1 MASIN
6 WTTGASGD
14 WNTGTLWSSGTV
26 PATADDVTI
35 DALAPVGADYTV
47 TIATGESE
55 IVTSVTL
62 NAVNNLAGANVTPY
76 NAAVLEID
84 GTLTF
89 APGSAGSISGPPQNF
104 VILNGGT
111 LVNAGTVSAFVQA
124 SGNAVITGTNAVD
137 ISNYL
142 QEVGGSITIDTPSI
156 VGIAGTTLSSGFYEA
171 QGTGAVINL
180 GGPLQNGT
188 VDIQTIADPG
198 INVYDA
204 LTLNGPTSEI
214 YEWNGTGYVTVES
227 TVTHVGENAF
237 LDVYNG
243 RDYNTT
249 NVLNIDGAS
258 AAYEAGIFNLT
269 AGTVTTAGLN
279 INSDIVG
286 GINNGGIVQGS
297 ATIVGPVVN
306 NGTLMALRRGAL
318 DLTGTMDVTG
328 NLTGTGLVE
337 FDYNNDG
344 GTLYTTG
351 ATMELNGVSAGQTII
366 MSGRDTLQLD
376 NVANFFGTIQA
387 MVNDQIVL
395 TGQTVTSAV
404 DTNGT
409 LMVFDGSLSVAS
421 LVLAGN
427 YAADHFTTTGSTIA
441 VAAGAAVSPSI
452 TGAVAGQSITD
463 AATVSPFSNIALTDP
478 NIGQTETLTVA
489 LTATANG
496 ALSNVGGGSYNATT
510 GVYTDIG
517 AMASVMADLD
527 GLVFTPTAHQVA
539 PGQVVTTG
547 FSISL
552 VDSGM
557 ASATDN
563 TTSVIATAGTIARAS
578 NTDILFQNDSG
589 QLSQWQMNGLAV
601 TTAGGIGVL
610 PGPAWFAMGTGNFFG
625 DGNTDILWQNLSGQV
640 AIWDMSGG
648 TILQGAF
655 VDVNPGSAWH
665 IKATGDFYGD
675 GKADVL
681 WQNDN
686 GQVAIWEMNGGAIAQ
701 GNFVDVNPGPTWHIE
716 GTGNFYGN
724 GDTDILWQN
733 DSGQVA
739 IWDMHGGQISQGT
752 FVDVN
757 PGPAWRIQG
766 TGDFYGDGNTD
777 ILWRNDDG
785 QVAIWDM
792 QGGTIVQGDFV
803 AVNPGPAW
811 HVEATGDFNNDGKT
825 DIVWQNDNGLVAIWE
840 MNGATIASGALITNS
855 DKSWTALGSDHNMR
869 FIYSAS
875 ANETL
880 TAAPTT
886 PDEFVFTNAASGAHT
901 IAGFNATQDIIELP
915 GAQFA
920 GFAAVQAAI
929 TATAGGA
936 MINLGNSTSLLL
948 SGVDATTLH
957 ASNFA
962 LA

>member
-26 PATADDVTI
+26 PTAADDVTI

-55 IVTSVTL
+55 IVNSVTV

-180 GGPLQNGT
+180 GGPLHNGT

-243 RDYNTT
+243 RNYTTT

-269 AGTVTTAGLN
+269 AGTVTTGGLN

-286 GINNGGIVQGS
+286 GVNNGGIVQGS

-351 ATMELNGVSAGQTII
+351 ATMELNAVSAGQTII

-376 NVANFFGTIQA
+376 DVSNFFGTIQA

-404 DTNGT
+404 DANGT
-409 LMVFDGSLSVAS
+409 LMVFDGALNVAS
-421 LVLAGN
+421 LVLSGN

-441 VAAGAAVSPSI
+441 VAAGAAALSSI
-452 TGAVAGQSITD
+452 TGAVAGQAVIDT
-463 AATVSPFSNIALTDP
+463 ATLAPFANIAMADP
-478 NIGQTETLTVA
+478 NIGQTETLTVT
-489 LTATANG
+489 LTAAANG
-496 ALSNVGGGSYNATT
+496 KLSNPGGGSYNATT
-510 GVYTDIG
+510 GVYTDVG
-517 AMASVMADLD
+517 SLAAVTTDLD
-527 GLVFTPTAHQVA
+527 GLVFNPTTTGVTPGAT
-539 PGQVVTTG
+539 VTTG
-547 FSISL
+547 FAIS
-552 VDSGM
+552 VTDEAGVSVTDS
-557 ASATDN
+557 S
-563 TTSVIATAGTIARAS
+563 TSVMATGAPISPAAHSG
-578 NTDILFQNDSG
+578 ILFQNTDG
-589 QLSQWQMNGLAV
+589 QLVQWQTDGS
-601 TTAGGIGVL
+601 TITSSIGIGGD
-610 PGPAWFAMGTGNFFG
+610 PGPSWFAMGTGAFYAGDTSDIVWQNQNGEVFLWQVQGTNVVGGDLVASNPGTSWHIKGTGDFYN
-625 DGNTDILWQNLSGQV
+625 DGNTDILWQNDNGSV
-640 AIWDMSGG
+640 AIWDMNGSA
-648 TILQGAF
+648 IVQGA
-655 VDVNPGSAWH
+655 V
-665 IKATGDFYGD
+665 
-675 GKADVL
+675 
-681 WQNDN
+681 
-686 GQVAIWEMNGGAIAQ
+686 VAS
-701 GNFVDVNPGPTWHIE
+701 NPGPTW
-716 GTGNFYGN
+716 
-724 GDTDILWQN
+724 
-733 DSGQVA
+733 
-739 IWDMHGGQISQGT
+739 
-752 FVDVN
+752 
-757 PGPAWRIQG
+757 RIMG

-777 ILWRNDDG
+777 ILWQNDNG
-785 QVAIWDM
+785 SVAIWDM
-792 QGGTIVQGDFV
+792 QGGTIVGGTADGLD
-803 AVNPGPAW
+803 PGPTW
-811 HVEATGDFNNDGKT
+811 HIKATGDFTNDGKT
-825 DIVWQNDNGLVAIWE
+825 DIVWQNDNGSVALWE
-840 MNGATIASGALITNS
+840 MSGATISAGAILANPGT
-855 DKSWTALGSDHNMR
+855 SWNVLGGNNNME
-869 FIYSAS
+869 FIYSGS

-880 TAAPTT
+880 AATPTT
-886 PDEFVFTNAASGAHT
+886 PDEFVFTAVAAGAHT
-901 IAGFNATQDIIELP
+901 ITGFNTTQDIIELP
-915 GAQFA
+915 GAHFA
-920 GFAAVQAAI
+920 SFADVEAA
-929 TATAGGA
+929 TTTTAGGA

-948 SGVDATTLH
+948 AGVDATSLH